1 MINEE
6 DIMINDSIDLNDS
19 EYYSSIRPKMLVLG
33 VGGGG
38 VNAVNCMYDSEE
50 LREVEFAVVNTD
62 YQSLKQSKVKNK
74 ILLGAESRKGLGA
87 GMDPEIGKQSAEESI
102 DEIEKLLDGVK
113 MLFLTAG
120 MGGGTGTGAV
130 PVIAKKAKEMDI
142 LVISIVTKPFVDEGF
157 TRMRIAENGIKELKK
172 YTDTLIIIPN
182 QNLDRIANPET
193 TNIEAMEKVNNVLKY
208 GVKGITD
215 LITEPGYINLDF
227 ADVQTI
233 MNKHGKAVMGTGE
246 ASGEN
251 RAERAVEEALS
262 NPLLDNTSIKGAK
275 GIILNITAST
285 DIKYFECNKIRK
297 MIIDE
302 IDNDE
307 VFIIPGNVFDKNLE
321 DTIRVSIFA
330 TGIGDETD
338 EDYTGGYNTNQKDV
352 EFDIENVEEAVGPNN
367 NYKKHDN
374 QLSNEQFNIE
384 QQQKQK
390 HNLRKKIG
398 DYQEEDNDFF
408 DMGKTEEFDEYSEK
422 KSTKQ
427 NKQNTSKNI
436 DKKQNNQ
443 SKKHGF
449 FSSLFNNSDGD
460 KNNDIIIED
469 DDFDI
474 DVDYYNNTPTYL
486 RKNKK

>member
-1 MINEE
+1 MGIKMINEE

-297 MIIDE
+297 MII
-302 IDNDE
+302 
-307 VFIIPGNVFDKNLE
+307 
-321 DTIRVSIFA
+321 
-330 TGIGDETD
+330 
-338 EDYTGGYNTNQKDV
+338 
-352 EFDIENVEEAVGPNN
+352 
-367 NYKKHDN
+367 
-374 QLSNEQFNIE
+374 
-384 QQQKQK
+384 
-390 HNLRKKIG
+390 LRK
-398 DYQEEDNDFF
+398 
-408 DMGKTEEFDEYSEK
+408 
-422 KSTKQ
+422 
-427 NKQNTSKNI
+427 I
-436 DKKQNNQ
+436 D
-443 SKKHGF
+443 
-449 FSSLFNNSDGD
+449 
-460 KNNDIIIED
+460 
-469 DDFDI
+469 
-474 DVDYYNNTPTYL
+474 
-486 RKNKK
+486 

>member
-1 MINEE
+1 
-6 DIMINDSIDLNDS
+6 
-19 EYYSSIRPKMLVLG
+19 
-33 VGGGG
+33 
-38 VNAVNCMYDSEE
+38 
-50 LREVEFAVVNTD
+50 
-62 YQSLKQSKVKNK
+62 
-74 ILLGAESRKGLGA
+74 
-87 GMDPEIGKQSAEESI
+87 
-102 DEIEKLLDGVK
+102 
-113 MLFLTAG
+113 
-120 MGGGTGTGAV
+120 
-130 PVIAKKAKEMDI
+130 MDI

-338 EDYTGGYNTNQKDV
+338 EDYTGGYDTNLKDV
-352 EFDIENVEEAVGPNN
+352 EFDIENIEEATISNN

-398 DYQEEDNDFF
+398 DYQDYDRDFF
-408 DMGKTEEFDEYSEK
+408 DMGKTEEYDEYSEK
-422 KSTKQ
+422 KLSKQ
-427 NKQNTSKNI
+427 NKQNTSKSV

-443 SKKHGF
+443 SKKLGF
-449 FSSLFNNSDGD
+449 FSSLFNSSEND
-460 KNNDIIIED
+460 KSNDIIIED